1 MKLNELISKFDYISN
16 HPKEMMED
24 YIKQGKKVI
33 GVLPVYTPEEIVHA
47 AGMVPMGL
55 WGGQVE
61 IDKAKQ
67 YYPAFACS
75 IMQSIAEFGLKGSYK
90 GLSGVIIPCMCDTL
104 ICMTQNWKSGIK
116 EIPMIP
122 FVHPQNRKIE
132 GGVTYL
138 MTEYDHVKAKLE
150 KICGG
155 EIAEEAMLKSIDV
168 YNENRKVMQEFVELV
183 PKYLNTITPT
193 VRNVII
199 KARHFMLKE
208 DHTAMMKELIELL
221 KAMPEE
227 KFEGKKVLVTGII
240 LDNKDILE
248 VLEENNVAV
257 AYDNVAQESR
267 QFMTLVP
274 ERGNS
279 AIERLARQWSDV
291 EGCTLAYDPEKKRG
305 SMIVD
310 DVKRL
315 GLDGIIYALMKFCDP
330 EEYDY
335 PVVKAD
341 FDEADIPSLYIE
353 VEQESS
359 NAEQIRTR
367 VQTFVEMLS

>member
-138 MTEYDHVKAKLE
+138 MTEYDHVKAELE

-291 EGCTLAYDPEKKRG
+291 EGCTLAYNPEKKRG

>member
-138 MTEYDHVKAKLE
+138 ITEYDHVKAELE

-291 EGCTLAYDPEKKRG
+291 EGCTLAYNPEKKRG

>member
-138 MTEYDHVKAKLE
+138 ITEYDHVKAELE

>member
-138 MTEYDHVKAKLE
+138 MTEYDHVKAELE